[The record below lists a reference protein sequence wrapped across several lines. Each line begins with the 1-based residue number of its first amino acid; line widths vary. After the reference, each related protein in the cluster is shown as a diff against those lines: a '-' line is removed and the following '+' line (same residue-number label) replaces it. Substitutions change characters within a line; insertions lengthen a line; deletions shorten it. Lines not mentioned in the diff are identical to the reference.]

1 MAGSADQEVH
11 DQPPGVCLVRG
22 AAEGGPGDDGPH
34 GPQLRDVRQQDE
46 GGEGGGQGRE
56 EEEGETHH
64 QPRVRGVH
72 GPGRRGGG
80 V

>member
-11 DQPPGVCLVRG
+11 DDPPGVCLVRS

-46 GGEGGGQGRE
+46 GGECGGE
-56 EEEGETHH
+56 
-64 QPRVRGVH
+64 V
-72 GPGRRGGG
+72 
-80 V
+80 